1 MKTRRNKYPHR
12 RLTAKMRGGRL
23 LGEGVHGI
31 GYNLCSSQD
40 KESFCDEVDMLKEFI
55 TKITVYTTKED
66 KIISVDSDISKFVEF
81 LHLQKDKLAKIFKP
95 GSFFS
100 KSIEQKFKDEL
111 ETNKTILSIYKYQSS
126 KYLTINPLK
135 GGILGIKIE
144 SKKRSNL
151 FAIFGTKCNNNYELH
166 LPNFLIDILKSIIV
180 LNNNNYFHNDIKSD
194 NIVLCEDRY
203 KLIDWGGTCTIDI
216 KNKPLNVQ
224 TTSIVRWY
232 CYGYSQWTCLNVI
245 PFLLKQEKY
254 NVYISDIFQKVYSTI
269 IEQFKEVMKSGLS
282 RDALF
287 EKYKYSFDVFQLGMS
302 LLYLIYDKPTYHKKY
317 IPIVNYL
324 TSLIDPPTNAKTALK
339 HIKSLLRL

>member
-1 MKTRRNKYPHR
+1 
-12 RLTAKMRGGRL
+12 
-23 LGEGVHGI
+23 
-31 GYNLCSSQD
+31 
-40 KESFCDEVDMLKEFI
+40 MLKEFI

-95 GSFFS
+95 GSLFS

-111 ETNKTILSIYKYQSS
+111 EMNKQILSIYKSKSS

-151 FAIFGTKCNNNYELH
+151 FAIFGTKCNNTYELH
-166 LPNFLIDILKSIIV
+166 LPNFLIDLLESIVI
-180 LNNNNYFHNDIKSD
+180 LNNNNYFHNDIKD
-194 NIVLCEDRY
+194 YNIVLCNNRY
-203 KLIDWGGTCTIDI
+203 KLIDWGGSSTMHI
-216 KNKPLNVQ
+216 KNSPLTTL
-224 TTSIVRWY
+224 TTSIIRWY
-232 CYGYSQWTCLNVI
+232 CYGYSQWACLNII
-245 PFLLKQEKY
+245 PFLLKQKKY
-254 NVYISDIFQKVYSTI
+254 NAYTSNIFQEVYSTI
-269 IEQFKEVMKSGLS
+269 LEEFKEVMKSGLS

-317 IPIVNYL
+317 IPIIKYL
-324 TSLIDPPTNAKTALK
+324 TSLIDPPMNAKTALK
-339 HIKSLLRL
+339 HIKSVLN